1 MKIKL
6 RKLLFG
12 KPLTANSLEH
22 EKLPVWRGLAVFSSD
37 ALSSV
42 AYATEEILLILVAL
56 SAASA
61 YYSVPISLV
70 IAGLLIIVALS
81 YRQTISL
88 YPNGGGAYSV
98 AKDNLGETAGLVAG
112 GALLIDYTL
121 TVAVSVSAGVAA
133 LTSAF
138 PMLGHHEI
146 VMSVVVIFILT
157 LANLR
162 GLKDS
167 STIFSIPTY
176 LFIVFTAV
184 MITIGLWKVFS
195 DPSVAI
201 DDRILHPSHIAEP
214 ISWFILLRAF
224 ASGCAA
230 LTGIEAISNGVTAFK
245 DPAPMRAKRTLS
257 LMVVML
263 VIFFVGVT
271 FLTQHYGIQPMAG
284 ETVISQ
290 VARRTFGSGFFYY
303 FFQIVTALILVFA
316 ANTAYADFPRLSSV
330 IASDRY
336 MPRQLSN
343 LGDRLVFSN
352 GISLLGIFS
361 ALLVVGFSANTH
373 ALIPLYSVGVFLSF
387 TLSQAGMV
395 VHHIKYRD
403 DHWKKMLSVN
413 LLGAL
418 ATCIVLGVV
427 TVTKFHDGAW
437 IILVLIPL
445 LLFGFRATRYHYES
459 VARQLTL
466 SPTWKLDP
474 PIPSLVVMPISGFH
488 TGVLEAMKYA
498 QGISNDVRVVVVD
511 VAPCQPELI
520 KKAWD
525 EHVGDSQNLKLVILP
540 SPFRSVTTPVIRYM
554 EKLERQVPGR
564 TITVVIPEFITK
576 RWWHN
581 FLHNQTALFMR
592 ARLRFV
598 PRRVLVAV
606 SYHLNE

>member
-1 MKIKL
+1 MKINF
-6 RKLLFG
+6 RQLLFG

-56 SAASA
+56 SVGAS
-61 YYSVPISLV
+61 YYSVPIALTIAALLV
-70 IAGLLIIVALS
+70 IVALS
-81 YRQTISL
+81 YRQTITL

-98 AKDNLGETAGLVAG
+98 AKDNLGETPGLIAG

-133 LTSAF
+133 MTSAF
-138 PMLGHHEI
+138 PSLGHHE
-146 VMSVVVIFILT
+146 VAMSVAVIAMLSF
-157 LANLR
+157 ANLR
-162 GLKDS
+162 GLRDS
-167 STIFSIPTY
+167 STVFSIPTY
-176 LFIVFTAV
+176 LFIGFTTV
-184 MITIGLWKVFS
+184 MIGMGLWKVFS
-195 DPSVAI
+195 PSEIHI
-201 DDRILHPSHIAEP
+201 DDRILHPSHIEP

-224 ASGCAA
+224 SSGCAA
-230 LTGIEAISNGVTAFK
+230 LTGIEAISNGVTAFR
-245 DPAPMRAKRTLS
+245 DPAPKRAKRTLS

-263 VIFFVGVT
+263 VLFFVGVT
-271 FLTQHYGIQPMAG
+271 FLTQHYGIMPREG

-290 VARRTFGSGFFYY
+290 VARHTFGNGIFYY
-303 FFQIVTALILVFA
+303 LFQFVTAFILVFA

-352 GISLLGIFS
+352 GIMLLGFF
-361 ALLVVGFSANTH
+361 AAALVVLFNANTH

-387 TLSQAGMV
+387 SLSQFGMV
-395 VHHIKYRD
+395 VHHLKHRAA
-403 DHWKKMLSVN
+403 HWWKMLGVN
-413 LLGAL
+413 LLGAI
-418 ATCIVLGVV
+418 ATTVVLGVV
-427 TVTKFHDGAW
+427 TITKFHDGAW

-445 LLFGFRATRYHYES
+445 LLIGFRSTRSHYES
-459 VARQLTL
+459 VAKQLTL
-466 SPTWKLDP
+466 SEDWKLEAP
-474 PIPSLVVMPISGFH
+474 VPSLVVMPISGFH
-488 TGVLEAMKYA
+488 SGVLEALKYA
-498 QGISNDVRVVVVD
+498 QGISSDVRVVVVD
-511 VAPCQPELI
+511 VAPCRPEMI
-520 KKAWD
+520 KEAWAAHIG
-525 EHVGDSQNLKLVILP
+525 ENPSLKLVILA

-554 EKLERQVPGR
+554 EKLERSHPGR

-606 SYHLNE
+606 SYHLHE

>member
-1 MKIKL
+1 MKLKL
-6 RKLLFG
+6 RQILFG
-12 KPLTANSLEH
+12 KPLTVNSLEH

-56 SAASA
+56 SMAASF
-61 YYSVPISLV
+61 YSVPIALT
-70 IAGLLIIVALS
+70 IAALLIIVALS

-98 AKDNLGETAGLVAG
+98 AKDNLGESSGLVAG
-112 GALLIDYTL
+112 AALLIDYTL

-133 LTSAF
+133 LTSAY
-138 PMLGHHEI
+138 PSLGHHEVI
-146 VMSVVVIFILT
+146 MGVVVISILT
-157 LANLR
+157 FANLR

-167 STIFSIPTY
+167 STVFSIPTY
-176 LFIVFTAV
+176 LFIIFTTV
-184 MITIGLWKVFS
+184 MISIGVWKIFTNDAVH
-195 DPSVAI
+195 I
-201 DDRILHPSHIAEP
+201 DDRILHPSHLEP

-224 ASGCAA
+224 SSGCAA
-230 LTGIEAISNGVTAFK
+230 LTGIEAISNGVTAFR
-245 DPAPMRAKRTLS
+245 DPAPARAKTTLS

-271 FLTQHYGIQPMAG
+271 FLTQHFGIMPKEG

-290 VARRTFGSGFFYY
+290 VARHTFGHGVFYY
-303 FFQIVTALILVFA
+303 IFQIVTALILVFA

-330 IASDRY
+330 IASDRF

-352 GISLLGIFS
+352 GITLLGVFS
-361 ALLVVGFSANTH
+361 AILVVAFSANTH

-387 TLSQAGMV
+387 TLSQSGMV
-395 VHHIKYRD
+395 VHHVKYKEP
-403 DHWKKMLSVN
+403 HWRKMLGVN
-413 LLGAL
+413 LLGAI
-418 ATCIVLGVV
+418 ATGIVLIVV
-427 TVTKFHDGAW
+427 TVTKFYDGAW

-445 LLFGFRATRYHYES
+445 MLVGFRSTRYHYES

-466 SPTWKLDP
+466 PNDWKLDAP
-474 PIPSLVVMPISGFH
+474 VPSLVVMPISGFH
-488 TGVLEAMKYA
+488 SGVLEAIKYA
-498 QGISNDVRVVVVD
+498 QGISNDIRVVVVD
-511 VAPCQPELI
+511 VAPVRPEAI
-520 KKAWD
+520 RAAWE
-525 EHVGDSQNLKLVILP
+525 EHVGEAPNLKLVILP

-554 EKLERQVPGR
+554 DKLERQMPGR

-598 PRRVLVAV
+598 PRRVLIAV
-606 SYHLNE
+606 SYHLHE

>member
-1 MKIKL
+1 MINI
-6 RKLLFG
+6 RRLLFG

-42 AYATEEILLILVAL
+42 AYATEEILLIL
-56 SAASA
+56 AAVSMGA
-61 YYSVPISLV
+61 SYYSFPIALT
-70 IAGLLIIVALS
+70 IATLLIIVALS

-121 TVAVSVSAGVAA
+121 TVAVSVSAGIAA
-133 LTSAF
+133 VTSAF

-146 VMSVVVIFILT
+146 LMSVVVIAMLT
-157 LANLR
+157 IANLR
-162 GLKDS
+162 GLRDS

-176 LFIVFTAV
+176 LFVVFTTV
-184 MITIGLWKVFS
+184 MITIGLFRVFS
-195 DPSVAI
+195 ATDVQI
-201 DDRILHPSHIAEP
+201 DDRLLHPSHLEP
-214 ISWFILLRAF
+214 ISWFIILRAF
-224 ASGCAA
+224 SSGCAA
-230 LTGIEAISNGVTAFK
+230 LTGIEAISNGVTAFR
-245 DPAPMRAKRTLS
+245 DPAPIRAKTTLS
-257 LMVVML
+257 LMVIML

-271 FLTQHYGIQPMAG
+271 FLTQHYGIGPKEG
-284 ETVISQ
+284 ETIISQ
-290 VARRTFGSGFFYY
+290 VARRTFGHGFFYY
-303 FFQIVTALILVFA
+303 IFQFVTALILIFA

-352 GISLLGIFS
+352 GIALLGFFAAILVILFS
-361 ALLVVGFSANTH
+361 ASTH

-387 TLSQAGMV
+387 TLSQFGMC
-395 VHHIKYRD
+395 VHHLKYREP
-403 DHWKKMLSVN
+403 HWGKMLGVN
-413 LLGAL
+413 FLGAV
-418 ATCIVLGVV
+418 ATLIVLGVV
-427 TVTKFHDGAW
+427 TITKFHDGAW
-437 IILVLIPL
+437 IILMLIPL
-445 LLFGFRATRYHYES
+445 LLFGFRSTRWHYES

-466 SPTWKLDP
+466 PSDWKLEAAV
-474 PIPSLVVMPISGFH
+474 PSLVVMPISGFH

-511 VAPCQPELI
+511 VAPCDPALI
-520 KKAWD
+520 KAAWA
-525 EHVGDSQNLKLVILP
+525 EHVGETPNLKLVILP

-554 EKLERQVPGR
+554 DKLERQMPGR

-606 SYHLNE
+606 SYHLHE